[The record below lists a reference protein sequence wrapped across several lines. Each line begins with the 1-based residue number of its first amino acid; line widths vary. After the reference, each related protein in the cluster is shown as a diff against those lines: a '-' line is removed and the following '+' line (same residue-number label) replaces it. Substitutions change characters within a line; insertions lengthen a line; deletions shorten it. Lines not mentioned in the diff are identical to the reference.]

1 MLNKLLEDGN
11 TLYRKNRF
19 DEAAHRYQYAL
30 RRLPQEASTP
40 QETAN
45 GDSNADNASTLEQL
59 NIHLLLNLSRCKRKQ
74 GDFKE
79 AVTKASEAL
88 ALKPGCLEALH
99 SRARAYREDERFE
112 EAIKDL
118 TEALKMSPQNRE
130 IHKFMIKV
138 KEEWREARNNNDDD
152 DAGGKL
158 LLLPI
163 GSNDCE
169 RIKYFDDSSSVAT
182 LDTERS
188 PSASGINPGASART
202 GAPAANV

>member
-30 RRLPQEASTP
+30 RRLPAAPSQTAPEKIAAAADST
-40 QETAN
+40 
-45 GDSNADNASTLEQL
+45 TLEQL

-79 AVTKASEAL
+79 AVKKATEAL
-88 ALKPGCLEALH
+88 VIKPGCLEALH
-99 SRARAYREDERFE
+99 SRARAYREDEVFE

-138 KEEWREARNNNDDD
+138 KEEWRQSLVERNNNEAD
-152 DAGGKL
+152 GKR
-158 LLLPI
+158 LLPI
-163 GSNDCE
+163 GMNGSE
-169 RIKYFDDSSSVAT
+169 RIKFLDDSSSVAT
-182 LDTERS
+182 LESERG
-188 PSASGINPGASART
+188 PSANA
-202 GAPAANV
+202 V